1 MEKSGTK
8 LCDNSRCDVVD
19 EEMLQTQ
26 SETPSNSIPTNNTF
40 IIDDRYIILK
50 LLGEGAFG
58 A

>member
-26 SETPSNSIPTNNTF
+26 SETPSNSIPTNNIF